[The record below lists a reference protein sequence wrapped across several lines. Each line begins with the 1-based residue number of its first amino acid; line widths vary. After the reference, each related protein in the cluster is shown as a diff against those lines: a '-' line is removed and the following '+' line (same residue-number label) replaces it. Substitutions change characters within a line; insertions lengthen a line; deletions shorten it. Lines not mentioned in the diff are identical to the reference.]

1 MAKSRV
7 TKAPRQTKP
16 GQFEAI
22 GSSGLKRWGSRGLVT
37 EEFLPELKGS
47 KAVKIYKE
55 MRDNEYVVGAIMFA
69 SETILRGVKWE
80 VRGEDEVANE
90 FVQQCIDDMKPQW
103 SAFISEVLSYRIFG
117 WALHEV
123 IYKRRDKNNS
133 KFPDGKIGW
142 AGWPIRSQDSLYE
155 WIWDES
161 TGEVSAMV
169 QQVPNTGR
177 TVTIPMDRALL
188 FRLSQ
193 HKGNPEGR
201 SLLRNAYRPWF
212 FKKHTE
218 NQEAIGIE
226 RDLAGLPVAYMAGE
240 LASQSPGDSTETYYQ
255 IMQKIVRNV
264 RRDEEAGLV
273 LPLAYDEHG
282 NPLVKFE
289 LLSSSGTRAIDTT
302 KVKEGY
308 ARGIAMTMLAD
319 WVMLG
324 HERVG
329 SLALADSKTDMYGL
343 TLGVFNDAI
352 AEPINDIAIPRLMML
367 NGMKPAEMPKVV
379 PGDIETPDLEK
390 FANAI
395 NTLAGAGMPLFP
407 DDTFEGFIR
416 RLFKWPAKDQTVAA

>member
-1 MAKSRV
+1 M
-7 TKAPRQTKP
+7 
-16 GQFEAI
+16 
-22 GSSGLKRWGSRGLVT
+22 
-37 EEFLPELKGS
+37 
-47 KAVKIYKE
+47 
-55 MRDNEYVVGAIMFA
+55 
-69 SETILRGVKWE
+69 
-80 VRGEDEVANE
+80 RGEDEVANE

-367 NGMKPAEMPKVV
+367 NGMKPVEMPKVV

-390 FANAI
+390 FANAV

-407 DDTFEGFIR
+407 DDTFEEFIR